1 MLYEMTFYINQVP
14 CVNMV
19 DTEDL
24 YTAILYFKEEVMKE
38 GNRFVGGEPRRSQ
51 VKPGM
56 PIHKVPKGWK
66 KKKGK

>member
-1 MLYEMTFYINQVP
+1 MLYEMSFFCNQVP

-19 DTEDL
+19 DAEDL
-24 YTAILYFKEEVMKE
+24 DTAILYFKDEVMKE

-56 PIHKVPKGWK
+56 PIHKVPVGWK
-66 KKKGK
+66 RRKVK